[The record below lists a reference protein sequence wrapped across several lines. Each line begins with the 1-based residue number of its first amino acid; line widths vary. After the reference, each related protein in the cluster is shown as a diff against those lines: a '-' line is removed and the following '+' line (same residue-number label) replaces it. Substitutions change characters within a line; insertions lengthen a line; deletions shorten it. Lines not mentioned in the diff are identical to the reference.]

1 MPPLW
6 TLVYPRLRTHPD
18 RSTTK
23 PVAVS
28 LTGRA
33 RPAVSPRPS
42 LHSPIARCPAPG
54 PAGGEHDRGEFTT
67 DRAPVGSLLEHREHP
82 AAGDRAGCH
91 LVRDVA
97 LQIHW
102 QLGSWSST
110 LRLRLPDNAE
120 PRTCVATVVR
130 AGWGGALRAY
140 RWGGILG
147 PLSAYRLLSRFLLG
161 VNF

>member
-23 PVAVS
+23 PVAGS
-28 LTGRA
+28 LSARA

-67 DRAPVGSLLEHREHP
+67 DRAPVGFLLEHREHP
-82 AAGDRAGCH
+82 AAGDRAGWPLRGRRRASDPLAGGQ
-91 LVRDVA
+91 LVQHAAPQAAGQRGA
-97 LQIHW
+97 
-102 QLGSWSST
+102 
-110 LRLRLPDNAE
+110 
-120 PRTCVATVVR
+120 RTCVATVVR